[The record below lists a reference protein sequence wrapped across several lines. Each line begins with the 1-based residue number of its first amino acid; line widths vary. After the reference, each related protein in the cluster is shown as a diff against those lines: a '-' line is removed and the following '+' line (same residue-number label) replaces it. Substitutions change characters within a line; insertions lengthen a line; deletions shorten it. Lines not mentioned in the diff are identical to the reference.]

1 MSLDRYN
8 TIKKVPVQLELV
20 NIKAYLPNPTD
31 KDYTA
36 GYIQRFFVQQANDT
50 NSPIYEISPKQIS
63 KYDGKPFYRMVAL
76 DWRLTG
82 TNEEIKASNS
92 ISVRLASQTL
102 PKIQLYLPN
111 LLQFHK
117 K

>member
-8 TIKKVPVQLELV
+8 TIKKVPIQLELV
-20 NIKAYLPNPTD
+20 DIKTYIPTPTD
-31 KDYTA
+31 RDYTA
-36 GYIQRFFVQQANDT
+36 GYIQRFFVQQSNDI

-63 KYDGKPFYRMVAL
+63 KYDGKPFYKMVSL

-82 TNEEIKASNS
+82 TNEEIKTSNS
-92 ISVRLASQTL
+92 ISVRLAAQTL
-102 PKIQLYLPN
+102 SKIQLYLPN

>member
-8 TIKKVPVQLELV
+8 AIKKIPIQLELV
-20 NIKAYLPNPTD
+20 NINAYIPKLTD
-31 KDYTA
+31 RDYTT
-36 GYIQRFFVQQANDT
+36 GYIQRFFIQQSNDQ
-50 NSPIYEISPKQIS
+50 NSPIYEVSSKQIN
-63 KYDGKPFYRMVAL
+63 KFDGKPFYKIAFL

-82 TNEEIKASNS
+82 TIEEIKESNS
-92 ISVRLASQTL
+92 ASVRIASATL

-117 K
+117 Q

>member
-8 TIKKVPVQLELV
+8 TIKKIPVQLELV
-20 NIKAYLPNPTD
+20 DITAYIPKPTD
-31 KDYTA
+31 RDYTA
-36 GYIQRFFVQQANDT
+36 GYIQRFFVQQANDK
-50 NSPIYEISPKQIS
+50 NLPIYEVSPKQIT
-63 KYDGKPFYRMVAL
+63 KFDGKPFYRIVSL

-82 TNEEIKASNS
+82 TIEEIKESNS
-92 ISVRLASQTL
+92 ASVRIASSVL

>member
-8 TIKKVPVQLELV
+8 TIKKVPVQLESV
-20 NIKAYLPNPTD
+20 SIKAYIPNPTD
-31 KDYTA
+31 RDYSA
-36 GYIQRFFVQQANDT
+36 GYIQRFFVQKSNDV
-50 NSPIYEISPKQIS
+50 NSPIYEVSPKQIS
-63 KYDGKPFYRMVAL
+63 KYDGKPFYKLASL

-82 TNEEIKASNS
+82 TVEEIKTSNS
-92 ISVRLASQTL
+92 ISIRLASQIL

-117 K
+117 Q

>member
-1 MSLDRYN
+1 MSIDRYN
-8 TIKKVPVQLELV
+8 TIKKVPVQLELI
-20 NIKAYLPNPTD
+20 NIKTYVPNPND
-31 KDYTA
+31 RDYIA
-36 GYIQRFFVQQANDT
+36 GYIQRFFVQKSNDV
-50 NSPIYEISPKQIS
+50 NSPIYEVSPKQIS
-63 KYDGKPFYRMVAL
+63 KYDGKPFYKIVSL

-82 TNEEIKASNS
+82 TVEEIKNSNS
-92 ISVRLASQTL
+92 VSVRLASQIL